1 MSFKL
6 IIAPGVVRGGRRVP
20 HRRAPPDRGPPPP
33 DTFLRMAYT
42 RLSERD
48 FDQKL
53 REMGNYLWDLEQA
66 ADLASAHDQPAEV
79 ERIEAKI
86 RDLGEKAAGFA
97 AVPGPHALLAAYVA
111 GLAARMVREWQSA
124 AGWFQRVVT
133 GHPDNGDAW
142 LELTWCLAELQD
154 WPKCIEAARETTRL
168 YPGASAGWG
177 NLALAL
183 RSAGDVAGARRAVTR
198 ALELDPNDPRN
209 LQLRDE
215 LAAG

>member
-1 MSFKL
+1 VAFVAFS
-6 IIAPGVVRGGRRVP
+6 AV
-20 HRRAPPDRGPPPP
+20 
-33 DTFLRMAYT
+33 AYT

-66 ADLASAHDQPAEV
+66 ADLASAHDQPGEV
-79 ERIEAKI
+79 ERLEAKI
-86 RDLGEKAAGFA
+86 RAVGEKAAGFA

-111 GLAARMVREWQSA
+111 GLAARMVRQWRSA
-124 AGWFQRVVT
+124 AEWFERVVAE
-133 GHPDNGDAW
+133 HPDNGDAW

-154 WPKCIEAARETTRL
+154 WPRCTEAARQSTHL

-183 RSAGDVAGARRAVTR
+183 RSAGDLDGAREAINR
-198 ALELDPNDPRN
+198 ALALDPNDPRN

-215 LAAG
+215 LGPA

>member
-1 MSFKL
+1 
-6 IIAPGVVRGGRRVP
+6 
-20 HRRAPPDRGPPPP
+20 
-33 DTFLRMAYT
+33 MAYT

-48 FDQKL
+48 FDEKL

-66 ADLASAHDQPAEV
+66 ADLASAHDQPGEV

-86 RDLGEKAAGFA
+86 LAVGEKAAGFA

-111 GLAARMVREWQSA
+111 GLAARMVRRWQSA
-124 AGWFQRVVT
+124 AGWFERVVT
-133 GHPDNGDAW
+133 EHPDNGDAW
-142 LELTWCLAELQD
+142 LERTWCLAELQD
-154 WPKCIEAARETTRL
+154 WPRCIEAACQATRL

-183 RSAGDVAGARRAVTR
+183 RAAGDLDGARRAAAR

-209 LQLRDE
+209 VQLKEE
-215 LAAG
+215 LGRG

>member
-1 MSFKL
+1 
-6 IIAPGVVRGGRRVP
+6 
-20 HRRAPPDRGPPPP
+20 
-33 DTFLRMAYT
+33 MAYT

-66 ADLASAHDQPAEV
+66 ADLASAHAKPEEV
-79 ERIEAKI
+79 ERLEAKI
-86 RDLGEKAAGFA
+86 RVVGEKAAGFA

-111 GLAARMVREWQSA
+111 GLAARMVRQWRSA
-124 AGWFQRVVT
+124 AGWFERVLAE
-133 GHPDNGDAW
+133 HPDNGDAW

-154 WPKCIEAARETTRL
+154 WPQCIEAARQATRL
-168 YPGASAGWG
+168 YPGAGAGWG

-183 RSAGDVAGARRAVTR
+183 RSAGDLDGARRAVMR
-198 ALELDPNDPRN
+198 ALELDPDDPRN

-215 LAAG
+215 LGPG